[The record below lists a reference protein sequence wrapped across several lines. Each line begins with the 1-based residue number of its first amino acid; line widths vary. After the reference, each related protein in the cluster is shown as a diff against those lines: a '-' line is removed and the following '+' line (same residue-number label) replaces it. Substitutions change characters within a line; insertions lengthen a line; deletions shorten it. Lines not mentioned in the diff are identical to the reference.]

1 MILQLLLILVLTVVY
16 NCWYKR
22 RGLLAGPMPFPLFGN
37 LLQLSWSDSWN
48 KQFANWAKKIRWNLH
63 LYEIAVEALIKN
75 SDACSTRGDNQ
86 HFNQLCREGTLG
98 IVLTSGDLHREQ
110 RKFMLMTLKNF
121 GMGTNVMQEKV
132 LTEVTDIINGLNRDI
147 DSEMKEIDL
156 VRYTELGI
164 GSVIHSILFGY
175 RFNQDNRAEFDLL
188 KNLTFNLVAVASD
201 PFVSASIMSSTIARL
216 PIFKSRLA
224 RFVDMFHELNKFV
237 DENIQKHVKEFDEE
251 HEPTDFIDAFLLEM
265 KRQEESGKP
274 NYFTLKQLRSSLIDA
289 WFAGQETSASSLAW
303 LFAFMIVHP
312 EVQQKVHDELDWR
325 ISEKRTIKMEDR
337 KNLNYLNA
345 VILESQRCSNV
356 VVQNVL
362 RQLTRDIRIKGHLL
376 RKGTFIC
383 PQISSMLWS
392 EKHFPEP
399 EKFVVERF
407 LDQNGQ
413 LCNTELMVAFSM
425 GKRAC
430 PGESLAKTE
439 LFLFA
444 ANLLNQFKFEQ
455 GAKAVELKRDGGGI
469 ATSIKPFTCCVTRR

>member
-1 MILQLLLILVLTVVY
+1 MILQLLLVLILTLIY
-16 NCWYKR
+16 NCWFKR
-22 RGLLAGPMPFPLFGN
+22 RGMLPGPMPFPLFGN
-37 LLQLSWSDSWN
+37 LLQLSWSGRWD
-48 KQFANWAKKIRWNLH
+48 KQFANWSKKYNGMYTFWFGSLPTVLITD
-63 LYEIAVEALIKN
+63 YDIAVEALIKN

-86 HFNQLCREGTLG
+86 HFNQLCRDGTLG

-110 RKFMLMTLKNF
+110 RKFMLTTLRNF
-121 GMGTNVMQEKV
+121 GMGTNLMQEKV
-132 LTEVTDIINGLNRDI
+132 LTEVADIVNGLNRDI
-147 DSEMKEIDL
+147 DSGMKEIDL

-164 GSVIHSILFGY
+164 GSVIHSTLFGY

-188 KNLTFNLVAVASD
+188 KSLTFNLVAVASD
-201 PFVSASIMSSTIARL
+201 PFVSASIMNSTIARL

-224 RFVDMFHELNKFV
+224 RFVDMFHELNRFV

-251 HEPTDFIDAFLLEM
+251 REPTDFIDAFLLEM

-289 WFAGQETSASSLAW
+289 WFAG
-303 LFAFMIVHP
+303 
-312 EVQQKVHDELDWR
+312 
-325 ISEKRTIKMEDR
+325 
-337 KNLNYLNA
+337 
-345 VILESQRCSNV
+345 ESQRCSNV

-362 RQLTRDIRIKGHLL
+362 RQLTRDIQIRGKLL

-392 EKHFPEP
+392 EKRFPEP

-444 ANLLNQFKFEQ
+444 ANLLNRFKFEQ

-469 ATSIKPFTCCVTRR
+469 ATGIKPFTCRVTRR